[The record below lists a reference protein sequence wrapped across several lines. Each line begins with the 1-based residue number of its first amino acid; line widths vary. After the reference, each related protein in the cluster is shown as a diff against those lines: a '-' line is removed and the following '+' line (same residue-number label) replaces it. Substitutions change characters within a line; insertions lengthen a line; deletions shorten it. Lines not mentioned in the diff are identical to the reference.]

1 MRVCVYGAGAI
12 GGHLAA
18 RLAKGGAEVSVI
30 VRGANLAGIRQRGLT
45 VRAPDETFT
54 VPVMATDDPRGLGP
68 QDAVLVTAK
77 APALASVAA
86 GIGPL
91 LGPDTP
97 VVFVLNGIPWWYFH
111 AHGGPLDGQVLPRLD
126 PGNALR
132 DAVGMRRVIGGVVH
146 SPCTVIEPG
155 VIEVTASRSRLVLG
169 EPDGTISA
177 RAEAIA
183 AALRTGGV
191 EGDVTP
197 RIRDAIWSKLAQ
209 NLAGGPIAVLTRSPP
224 LGSLVEPAC
233 EAAARRVYAEAA
245 AIATALGC
253 APAIDIEAQIERS
266 RGSRHKASILQDLE
280 LGRPMEIDG
289 IYDAPLELARRV
301 GVATPTLDVLVA
313 LVKVRARVAGLYG
326 G

>member
-183 AALRTGGV
+183 TALRAGGV

-233 EAAARRVYAEAA
+233 EAAA
-245 AIATALGC
+245 IHQSC
-253 APAIDIEAQIERS
+253 APCPRRTAI
-266 RGSRHKASILQDLE
+266 GSRS
-280 LGRPMEIDG
+280 
-289 IYDAPLELARRV
+289 
-301 GVATPTLDVLVA
+301 
-313 LVKVRARVAGLYG
+313 
-326 G
+326 

>member
-1 MRVCVYGAGAI
+1 M
-12 GGHLAA
+12 
-18 RLAKGGAEVSVI
+18 
-30 VRGANLAGIRQRGLT
+30 
-45 VRAPDETFT
+45 
-54 VPVMATDDPRGLGP
+54 
-68 QDAVLVTAK
+68 
-77 APALASVAA
+77 
-86 GIGPL
+86 
-91 LGPDTP
+91 
-97 VVFVLNGIPWWYFH
+97 NGIPWWYFH

-183 AALRTGGV
+183 TALRAGGV

-233 EAAARRVYAEAA
+233 EAARQRIVAAGVEDHDAGARLVVEAGQPDIVISALPVDRVVKRLLDLPFKDGRRLHQVVPFALEEHLPFPVDNGTAAGRLVRPMLPWLPALAFSPWHAGVGRPPRARR
-245 AIATALGC
+245 G
-253 APAIDIEAQIERS
+253 D
-266 RGSRHKASILQDLE
+266 
-280 LGRPMEIDG
+280 
-289 IYDAPLELARRV
+289 RRV
-301 GVATPTLDVLVA
+301 VRRLDHH
-313 LVKVRARVAGLYG
+313 G
-326 G
+326 GGADGER